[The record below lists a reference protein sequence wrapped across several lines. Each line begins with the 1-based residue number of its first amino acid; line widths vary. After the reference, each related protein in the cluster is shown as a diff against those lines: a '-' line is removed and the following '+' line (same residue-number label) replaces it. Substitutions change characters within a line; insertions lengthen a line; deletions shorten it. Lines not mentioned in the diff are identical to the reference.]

1 MGQQPNIEIDADL
14 RPRSRPEPGV
24 SGGWKPGRPGEIGS
38 PQDMPVGGV
47 FGNPSPDTGWVLKLI
62 KNAEFD
68 RSSDAIESVVAMIA
82 SVRASVFGRGPVP
95 EDVEAALLVLGLRTD
110 GLEAEMIGR
119 LDEQRARWLSKV
131 PHEAVR
137 GRSVLDD
144 IDRAFLHQSLHDIRT
159 GLLTRLS

>member
-1 MGQQPNIEIDADL
+1 MGQQPNIEIDVDHY
-14 RPRSRPEPGV
+14 PRARPEPGA
-24 SGGWKPGRPGEIGS
+24 SAGWKPGRPGEITS
-38 PQDMPVGGV
+38 PQDMPTGGV

-68 RSSDAIESVVAMIA
+68 RSSDALESLVAMIA

-95 EDVEAALLVLGLRTD
+95 EDVEAALIVLGLRTD
-110 GLEAEMIGR
+110 GLDAATIGR

-137 GRSVLDD
+137 GRSAIEDL
-144 IDRAFLHQSLHDIRT
+144 DRAFLRRSLDEIRT
-159 GLLTRLS
+159 GMLIRLS